1 MPNTIPFDQ
10 EKKKGSA
17 SILSFKLNTFQ
28 KFRCGAQRGWAEE
41 TEEGKDKPERVHR
54 GISEE
59 AMGNQTHEESLIWQ
73 TMNGKRQLAWLG
85 L

>member
-1 MPNTIPFDQ
+1 MKWLLKTQ
-10 EKKKGSA
+10 MWYSERLSKGERKKGKTS
-17 SILSFKLNTFQ
+17 Q
-28 KFRCGAQRGWAEE
+28 
-41 TEEGKDKPERVHR
+41 RVHR

-73 TMNGKRQLAWLG
+73 TMNGKKQLACLG